1 MQDQKIRLQD
11 APIYSDFA
19 EDEDFAELIEFYV
32 STINDKKEEIR
43 TLFQSGNLQEL
54 KSKAHQMKGSA
65 GGYGFSALSELGAEL
80 EQACGS
86 EDVVIVAEKVAVILD
101 YLDRISL

>member
-1 MQDQKIRLQD
+1 MQNQEITLDNT
-11 APIYSDFA
+11 PIYSDFA

-43 TLFQSGNLQEL
+43 TLFQSGDLQEL
-54 KSKAHQMKGSA
+54 KIKAHQMKGSA
-65 GGYGFSALSELGAEL
+65 GGYGFSDLSELGGEL
-80 EQACGS
+80 EQACRS
-86 EDVVIVAEKVAVILD
+86 EEIVIVAEKVAAILR